1 MLKKIGLSGWIGI
14 GLLAGVLVGAVAPDF
29 AKQLKPLGDVFIRM
43 IKMIVV
49 PLIFSSLVMGIA
61 GTGDFKKL
69 GRLGGKAILW
79 FELATTLALFIALFA
94 VNIVEPGVGV
104 NLTASGGATDI
115 VNKAASKGQM
125 DHVQMLVN
133 IIPTNIIDAMA
144 RGDMLQIIFFSCMF
158 AIAAASLGKEGKQI
172 VDLSKSIAHIMFR
185 VTHYVMYI
193 SPIGIFGAIAYTV
206 GAFGI
211 EMLIPLLKLVFTLYA
226 GLIVFLAIVL
236 GIASALTKVNLF
248 KLFFALKEPTILA
261 FTTAAS
267 EAALPIAMEKLKK
280 MGIPN
285 HIVSFVLPLGY
296 TFNLDGS
303 TLYSALAVVFIAQVY
318 GVPFPIDQQILMM
331 ITLMLSTKGIAGV
344 PGGSL
349 IVVAATSA
357 AFGLPVEGLALIL
370 GIDRVLDMGRT
381 VCNLLGNCIAAAIVG
396 RWEHEVSAETLS
408 RYIEHPLTDEEV
420 AALEQKHLEAMAE
433 THA

>member
-94 VNIVEPGVGV
+94 VNVVEPGVGV

-172 VDLSKSIAHIMFR
+172 VDLSKSISHIMFR

-206 GAFGI
+206 GAFGV

-248 KLFFALKEPTILA
+248 KLFIALKEPTILA

-396 RWEHEVSAETLS
+396 RWEQEVSAEDLK
-408 RYIEHPLTDEEV
+408 RYIDHPLTDEEV
-420 AALEQKHLEAMAE
+420 SALEQKHLEAMADA
-433 THA
+433 HA